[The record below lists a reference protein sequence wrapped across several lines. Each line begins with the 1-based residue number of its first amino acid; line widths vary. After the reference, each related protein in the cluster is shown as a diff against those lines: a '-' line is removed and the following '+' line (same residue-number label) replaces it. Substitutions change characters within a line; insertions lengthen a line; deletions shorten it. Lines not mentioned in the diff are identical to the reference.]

1 MPRRW
6 PAPPWVRLPRNRTR
20 RGTARSTCPTG
31 SPRRSPSRSC
41 GRRSTPTSRRRSA
54 TALNAYDKAGDTE
67 GRNAYLKAFGTNLA
81 LNTAWSVLFWRVRK
95 PWVAA
100 AEAAL
105 LTASSADLARRAG
118 TVSKGAGIALSPY
131 AVWCGFATALST
143 AIARRNR

>member
-1 MPRRW
+1 MRLVTLRTPGGPR
-6 PAPPWVRLPRNRTR
+6 PAVVATVDGVDRAVELPFAAAVVDVLAD
-20 RGTARSTCPTG
+20 GVVE
-31 SPRRSPSRSC
+31 
-41 GRRSTPTSRRRSA
+41 GRRIFANT
-54 TALNAYDKAGDTE
+54 
-67 GRNAYLKAFGTNLA
+67 LKYVP
-81 LNTAWSVLFWRVRK
+81 LNTAWSVLFWRIRK

-131 AVWCGFATALST
+131 AGWCGFATALST